1 MSDERQDLR
10 AFVRDEEPPPNGAR
24 VVLRGGRDTEAL
36 LGTHARRLHRA
47 FVLDGLDVYGISV
60 FVALDDVGPASQRGL
75 LTGKLVSYP
84 LVYTPTVR
92 ELVDAGFDLLATFG
106 RPHFT
111 VVFASLADA
120 PRLLAAL
127 GPLRPNRYA

>member
-1 MSDERQDLR
+1 MSDERRDLR
-10 AFVRDEEPPPNGAR
+10 AFVRSEEPPPDDAR

-36 LGTHARRLHRA
+36 LGTHARRLNRA
-47 FVLDGLDVYGISV
+47 FVLDG
-60 FVALDDVGPASQRGL
+60 LDDVGPASQRGL
-75 LTGKLVSYP
+75 LKGKLVSYP
-84 LVYTPTVR
+84 LVYTPTVS

-111 VVFASLADA
+111 VVFGSPADV